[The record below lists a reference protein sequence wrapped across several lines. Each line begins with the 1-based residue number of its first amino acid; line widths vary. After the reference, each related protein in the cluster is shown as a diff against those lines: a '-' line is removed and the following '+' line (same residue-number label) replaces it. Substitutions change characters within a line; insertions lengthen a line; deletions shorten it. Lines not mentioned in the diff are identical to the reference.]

1 MKKLLS
7 ILIAALLPVL
17 ALATWAPVYTNP
29 AQISPGNVSVFETQ
43 GTTSPVTR
51 TAPTVAGD
59 GQTAGINLANPQL
72 AANQSGYHGLTVTV
86 CAATGALLTATG
98 TIQFYGYDMATPEWA
113 HIPDL
118 VQTVSTSTARCQ
130 TFLGLGVP
138 APRGRL
144 MAVATGVGFTGG
156 GSGGITVYM
165 LSR

>member
-1 MKKLLS
+1 MKKLFV
-7 ILIAALLPVL
+7 VL
-17 ALATWAPVYTNP
+17 ALVLPFLASATWAPVYANP
-29 AQISPGNVSVFETQ
+29 AQITPGNVSVFETQ
-43 GTTSPVTR
+43 GTTTPVTR
-51 TAPTVAGD
+51 TAPTVASD
-59 GQTAGINLANPQL
+59 GQLAGINLANPQL
-72 AANQSGYHGLTVTV
+72 SANQNGYHGLTITV
-86 CAATGALLTATG
+86 CAATGSLLTATG